1 MGDIEIKSALI
12 LVGIVTGIVILVMWI
27 LSKSKHTDDRRSSAS
42 SLPLDFIEAPNNF
55 YFKIH
60 KSSADRQYYVSFLAG
75 NHETMWHS
83 EGYKRR
89 RSADEAVALIRE
101 NAATA
106 GLKCENC

>member
-1 MGDIEIKSALI
+1 MDDIEIKSALI
-12 LVGIVTGIVILVMWI
+12 LAGVLVGVIILVAWI
-27 LSKSKHTDDRRSSAS
+27 LSKSKHTDDRRDVAT
-42 SLPLDFIEAPNNF
+42 PLFDFVEAPNNF
-55 YFKIH
+55 YFKIDR
-60 KSSADRQYYVSFLAG
+60 SAADKQYYVSFLAG

-89 RSADEAVALIRE
+89 RSADEAIDLIRE